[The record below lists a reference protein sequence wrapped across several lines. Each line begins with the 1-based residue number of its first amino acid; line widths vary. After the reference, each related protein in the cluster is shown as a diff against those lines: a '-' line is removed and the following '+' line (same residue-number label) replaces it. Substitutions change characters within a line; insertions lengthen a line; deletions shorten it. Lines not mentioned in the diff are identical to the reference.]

1 MRSLVDGDADVNFRG
16 SRGNTALSYCL
27 GERQLEI
34 QEYLLANGAD
44 PLIPGYNGHSAVGLR
59 AFDGHAESVKLLLS
73 RGADPNQ
80 VREETGETP
89 LHLATAKGN
98 LPGRTECVKALL
110 EAGADPNMLTKTG
123 VVSDSFYDVTVF
135 SEGPL
140 HWAAAYGDEEMI
152 KALIRHGADTSQEDG
167 RGELPSAWAGRHWRS
182 RTIRALLQCKEST
195 ANNKGCIQAGLKC
208 THG

>member
-1 MRSLVDGDADVNFRG
+1 MSEQLIDASAAGDFDTVRTLVAGGANLNFRG
-16 SRGNTALSYCL
+16 SHGNTALAYCL

-34 QEYLLANGAD
+34 QEFLLANGAD
-44 PLIPGYNGHSAVGLR
+44 SLLPGYFGHSAVGLR

-73 RGADPNQ
+73 NGADPNQ

-98 LPGRTECVKALL
+98 LSGRTECVKALL
-110 EAGADPNMLTKTG
+110 EAGADPNILTKDG
-123 VVSDSFYDVTVF
+123 VVSDCFYDVTVF

-140 HWAAAYGDEEMI
+140 HWAAAYGDEEMVE
-152 KALIRHGADTSQEDG
+152 ALIRHGADTNQEDG

-182 RTIRALLQCKEST
+182 RTIRALLQCNE
-195 ANNKGCIQAGLKC
+195 
-208 THG
+208 